1 MSVGRLPFGAT
12 ALLDHPESDFTPA
25 NLWPQDRSW
34 LTWTDCDRWATK
46 VVGPTALIDALL
58 ADPELEALRL
68 PWDD

>member
-12 ALLDHPESDFTPA
+12 ALFYHPESDFTPA

-34 LTWTDCDRWATK
+34 PTWTDYDRWATK
-46 VVGPTALIDALL
+46 VVGLTTLIDAVL
-58 ADPELEALRL
+58 ADPETEALRL